1 MSYAP
6 AEHWDA
12 VFDRL
17 QQSGQDLDWN
27 DQWTSAFIP
36 ILRGSHGQCILDLGC
51 GTGNDVRRLSHAGFT
66 VIGLDYSW
74 HALQQAQAR
83 HVPNASFVLA
93 DMARGLPFPMA
104 QFDAVMANVSMHMFN
119 DATTR
124 RLICDVKRILRPAG
138 LLLFHVN
145 ALEDR
150 PIRAKRKPPVR
161 ELEPNYILEA
171 DGQTMHF
178 FSETYLRDLLQGWS
192 DVELEFLTITAHTS
206 EEWWKCAWRGVARV

>member
-1 MSYAP
+1 GKPTMSYAP

-36 ILRGSHGQCILDLGC
+36 ILRGSHAQCILDLGC

-74 HALQQAQAR
+74 YALQQAHAR

-93 DMARGLPFPMA
+93 DMARLTVLDG
-104 QFDAVMANVSMHMFN
+104 AV
-119 DATTR
+119 
-124 RLICDVKRILRPAG
+124 
-138 LLLFHVN
+138 
-145 ALEDR
+145 
-150 PIRAKRKPPVR
+150 
-161 ELEPNYILEA
+161 
-171 DGQTMHF
+171 
-178 FSETYLRDLLQGWS
+178 
-192 DVELEFLTITAHTS
+192 
-206 EEWWKCAWRGVARV
+206 